1 MKVVIIQ
8 PPIVQLN
15 TPYPSGAYLQDFFK
29 KLKSFSNLDSQL
41 SFQSDICQTSQN
53 AQNPLD
59 LEAVK
64 KLSPAAFELAKK
76 AGYQIDSVEWKDLS
90 IELFH
95 KIFSKEGISQ
105 LFHNTKDKALK
116 MALEAENQGDE
127 ITAYNLR
134 RYVLTKDAWINWID
148 KIVALL
154 V

>member
-29 KLKSFSNLDSQL
+29 KLKSISQNDLKLDSQL
-41 SFQSDICQTSQN
+41 SSQ
-53 AQNPLD
+53 A
-59 LEAVK
+59 LEI
-64 KLSPAAFELAKK
+64 AKK
-76 AGYQIDSVEWKDLS
+76 AGNQIDSVIWKDFS

-95 KIFSKEGISQ
+95 KIFSKEGLKS
-105 LFHNTKDKALK
+105 LFEKTKDKALK
-116 MALEAENQGDE
+116 IALDAENQGDE
-127 ITAYNLR
+127 ITAFNLR
-134 RYVLTKDAWINWID
+134 RYVLTKDSWINWID